1 MTRVQPS
8 FWKSIDDHNRS
19 TKRKIERLKELINKK
34 SEMSQLNLSILICV
48 CVLTAHLCNMEI
60 SEF

>member
-1 MTRVQPS
+1 MTCIQPS
-8 FWKSIDDHNRS
+8 FWKSIDNHNRS

-34 SEMSQLNLSILICV
+34 SEISQLNLSILICV

>member
-1 MTRVQPS
+1 MTCVQPS
-8 FWKSIDDHNRS
+8 FWKSIDNHNRS
-19 TKRKIERLKELINKK
+19 TKQKIERLKELINKK